1 MAERYRVTA
10 TVQSQNRVSLGTDP
24 KEALRI
30 PLFYHVAA
38 GMYTKI
44 AANFIDRHR
53 AHHHRKPILKTAVG
67 TVALQ

>member
-10 TVQSQNRVSLGTDP
+10 TVQSQNRTHLGTDP

-30 PLFYHVAA
+30 PLCYHDPA
-38 GMYTKI
+38 GKYTKI
-44 AANFIDRHR
+44 AANVIDRHR
-53 AHHHRKPILKTAVG
+53 ANHHMKPILTTAVG